1 MLKLK
6 SKNGNES
13 SIIVVILAILLVVVL
28 AIVGVIVAKDNKGL
42 ATFDGGKVTKAEYKI
57 YYQMFSSYLQM
68 YGYSS
73 SEIPE
78 QILYKAAQDKMI
90 LTDAKAA
97 GVKLSKEDKAEVD
110 GIFADEQY
118 IEYFKQLGF
127 DLDDLRK
134 IYYNDYIIEDY
145 IEKLGADAS
154 DDDIKAYI
162 ESKYDEGEAIDM
174 NGYDTS
180 HILFAFTN
188 EDGTSMD
195 DTQKAELKAKAEGVL
210 ARVQAG
216 EDFAALAT
224 EFSDDKGTA
233 TEGGKYVMYND
244 GNTVQEYIDAVLT
257 LTDGQI
263 YAGLVESQYGYH
275 IIKLNAKTEN
285 GRLKNE
291 TERTAYANTL
301 FDNID
306 TDKNLKINQ
315 ELLKAFVLEMNPT
328 AYDEDTNTTDTTNNS
343 GNTVTVDGTTTSEDG
358 STVITTVPAE

>member
-13 SIIVVILAILLVVVL
+13 SIIIVILALLLVVVL

-57 YYQMFSSYLQM
+57 YYQMFASYLQM

-110 GIFADEQY
+110 EIFADDQY
-118 IEYFKQLGF
+118 IEYFNQLGF

-145 IEKLGADAS
+145 IEKVGSEAS
-154 DDDIKAYI
+154 DEDIKAYI
-162 ESKYDEGEAIDM
+162 ESKYEEGEAIDM
-174 NGYDTS
+174 NEYDTS

-188 EDGTSMD
+188 DDGSSMD
-195 DTQKAELKAKAEGVL
+195 DAQKAELKTKAEGVL

-224 EFSDDKGTA
+224 EFSSDTATA

-244 GNTVQEYIDAVLT
+244 GNTVQQYVDAVLT
-257 LTDGQI
+257 LSDGQI
-263 YAGLVESQYGYH
+263 YAGLVESNYGYH
-275 IIKLNAKTEN
+275 IIKLNTKTAD
-285 GRLKNE
+285 GRLKNQN
-291 TERTAYANTL
+291 ERSEYANTL
-301 FDNID
+301 FDDID
-306 TDKNLKINQ
+306 TRKNLQINQ
-315 ELLKAFVLEMNPT
+315 ELLKAFVLEMDPT
-328 AYDEDTNTTDTTNNS
+328 AYDTDNTTTDNS
-343 GNTVTVDGTTTSEDG
+343 GYTVDVDGTTTSEDG